1 MAKMLEIKMQRCIL
15 YLTEPELQSLLNRDP
30 DLWRAAL
37 KRGKA
42 FTRSR
47 QTRQRVS
54 TKVET
59 EKHST

>member
-15 YLTEPELQSLLNRDP
+15 YLTEPELQSLLTRDP
-30 DLWRAAL
+30 ELWKTAL

-47 QTRQRVS
+47 QTRQRVAS
-54 TKVET
+54 KVET

>member
-1 MAKMLEIKMQRCIL
+1 MDKWLNIQLSKCLVVLSEKEL
-15 YLTEPELQSLLNRDP
+15 SNLLTRDPEL
-30 DLWRAAL
+30 WKTAL

-47 QTRQRVS
+47 QTRQRVAS
-54 TKVET
+54 KVET

>member
-1 MAKMLEIKMQRCIL
+1 MDKWLNIRLSKCLLVLSEK
-15 YLTEPELQSLLNRDP
+15 ELSSLLSRDQE
-30 DLWRAAL
+30 LWNTAL

-47 QTRQRVS
+47 QTRQRVAS
-54 TKVET
+54 KVEA